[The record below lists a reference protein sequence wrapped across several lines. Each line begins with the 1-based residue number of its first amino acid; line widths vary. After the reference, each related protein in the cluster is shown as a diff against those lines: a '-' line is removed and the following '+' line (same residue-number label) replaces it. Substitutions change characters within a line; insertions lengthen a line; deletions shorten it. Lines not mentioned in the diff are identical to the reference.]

1 MKASMKRAVRFYTSH
16 RYENAL
22 SELLSLDLDPAENP
36 DVAYYLGLCYARL
49 EQYEEAILYLETVV
63 TSDSDILHKYQSRMI
78 LSYIYII
85 TGRLSLAAFELDA
98 LLDEGYESP
107 QVYAAKSYVAYARKE
122 TEESVELLEKA
133 IAIDPENAN
142 ALNSLGFLLADEGRD
157 ILKALSLCKRAVH
170 LKPDNPAYLDS
181 LGWAYFKI
189 GKVEEARAY
198 LRKALNLKSGKG
210 ENEIARHLKA
220 VIDAVDAADSETH
233 T

>member
-1 MKASMKRAVRFYTSH
+1 MKASLKRAIRFYANH
-16 RYENAL
+16 RYESAL
-22 SELLSLDLDPAENP
+22 TEFLSLDLDPVENP
-36 DVAYYLGLCYARL
+36 DLSYYLGLCYARL

-85 TGRLSLAAFELDA
+85 TGRYALAVFELNA
-98 LLDEGYESP
+98 LLEEGYESP
-107 QVYAAKSYVAYARKE
+107 QVYAAKSYIAYTKKE
-122 TEESVELLEKA
+122 TEESVSLLEKA

-142 ALNSLGFLLADEGRD
+142 ALNSLGFLLADAGKD

-210 ENEIARHLKA
+210 DNEIARHLKM
-220 VIDAVDAADSETH
+220 VIDAVEAEEQSE
-233 T
+233 